1 MEKKITIECGFEEA
15 CLIER
20 ALDLYSRVGLLQ
32 FDKLDMCHSL
42 NSLIRSKDA
51 QDAFDAASDNMKS
64 VFGYSPNSYP
74 GIFNRKDVQD
84 DVRLAADLHQNIR
97 HERFRHR
104 IITGE
109 QVKLNWTT
117 DESKPDICKIAGM
130 DKPEFTVNIK

>member
-1 MEKKITIECGFEEA
+1 MGKKVIIECGFEEA

-42 NSLIRSKDA
+42 QKLIHEKDA
-51 QDAFDAASDNMKS
+51 QDMFDAVSDKLKS

-74 GIFNRKDVQD
+74 GIFNRKDVQN

-97 HERFRHR
+97 HERFNHR
-104 IITGE
+104 MVTGE
-109 QVKLNWTT
+109 QTKLNWTT

-130 DKPEFTVNIK
+130 DKPDFEVSIK